1 MNCPQCHQPMQVA
14 EEVQNGKGDVISR
27 RYICGNHE
35 TIYHHNVHHGNMT
48 AEIPP
53 EDKKGGGKPNEA

>member
-1 MNCPQCHQPMQVA
+1 MQVA